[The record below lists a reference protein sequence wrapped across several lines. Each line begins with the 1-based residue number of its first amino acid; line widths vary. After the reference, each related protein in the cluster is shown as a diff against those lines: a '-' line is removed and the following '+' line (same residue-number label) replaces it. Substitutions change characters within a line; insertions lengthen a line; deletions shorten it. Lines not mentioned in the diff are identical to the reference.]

1 MSQAASQATAFYRD
15 VARNHKVWTIRDEQG
30 FPAPKTTDGTRTQ
43 PFWSSLSRAQRIVKT
58 VPAYKGMWPVEIS
71 WAQFCDRWLPELER
85 DGMKVGLNWSG
96 PMAVGYDR
104 EAIGVRK
111 SVEAFE
117 AFAAEHGQA

>member
-1 MSQAASQATAFYRD
+1 VSQAASQATAFYRD
-15 VARNHKVWTIRDEQG
+15 VARKHKMWTIRDEQG
-30 FPAPKTTDGTRTQ
+30 FPAPKTSDGARAQ
-43 PFWSSLSRAQRIVKT
+43 PFWSSLSRAQRIVAT

-85 DGMKVGLNWSG
+85 NDTKVGLNWSG
-96 PMAVGYDR
+96 LMAVGYDR
-104 EAIGVRK
+104 DAIGVRK